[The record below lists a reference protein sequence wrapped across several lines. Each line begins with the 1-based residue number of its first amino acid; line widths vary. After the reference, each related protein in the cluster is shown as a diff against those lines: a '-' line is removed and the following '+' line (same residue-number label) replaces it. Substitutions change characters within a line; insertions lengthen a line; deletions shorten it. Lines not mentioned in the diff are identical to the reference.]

1 MTTEDQIKQIQEL
14 WNQEAIAGGEGQCC
28 QLYRFEISYI
38 LHFALL

>member
-28 QLYRFEISYI
+28 QLYKF
-38 LHFALL
+38 

>member
-28 QLYRFEISYI
+28 QLYQFFKI
-38 LHFALL
+38 LCQKLQF